1 MPSWAWVGKGG
12 VLGGG
17 HLQRKGLRLPL
28 ETRSER
34 PAAANCNCWQSDDA
48 GCIFF
53 SFFLHINCFLC
64 FVYQSEKIA
73 DMKTIS

>member
-1 MPSWAWVGKGG
+1 MGVGRKG
-12 VLGGG
+12 GGG

-53 SFFLHINCFLC
+53 LFFYTLIVFCVSFI
-64 FVYQSEKIA
+64 KA
-73 DMKTIS
+73 KK